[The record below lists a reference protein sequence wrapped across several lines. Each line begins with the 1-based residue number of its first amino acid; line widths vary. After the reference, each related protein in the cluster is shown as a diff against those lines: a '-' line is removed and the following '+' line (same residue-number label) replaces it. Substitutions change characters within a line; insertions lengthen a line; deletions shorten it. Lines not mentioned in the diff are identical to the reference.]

1 MSDNY
6 SYPPSTVPLPF
17 DPSLQHVLPENN
29 LSRAQICSS
38 PQVAE
43 TLHRQGYT
51 KGLISSMTSSVSS
64 FPLRIWIVDNSG
76 SMQQTDGSKIAG
88 NRDNLK
94 FVPSSRWDEIRECI
108 IYHAEMAG
116 LLHSSTVFRM
126 LNIPGVHAGPQMM
139 SIAERGPDAVA
150 GEVDTV
156 RNCMYKSRPG
166 GCTPLA
172 QHLREIRE
180 IVDSMST
187 TLRAGG
193 QKVAVI
199 IATDGLPTDSNGYQ
213 SKSTRDEFVNEL
225 MLLGR
230 LPVWIVVRLCTDD
243 EAVVTF
249 YNDLDGQLENDI
261 EVIDDFRGEAQEI
274 YEHNKWLNYA
284 LPLHRIRERGFHDRL
299 LDLLDERP
307 LTGGEVRDF
316 CALLFGTQSQED
328 LPDPS
333 SYDEFRKALK
343 TLIGDEEMQWNPI
356 KGKRT
361 PWVDLHVI
369 DQLYGPP
376 RICVIS

>member
-1 MSDNY
+1 VCNQ
-6 SYPPSTVPLPF
+6 
-17 DPSLQHVLPENN
+17 SLY
-29 LSRAQICSS
+29 R
-38 PQVAE
+38 
-43 TLHRQGYT
+43 
-51 KGLISSMTSSVSS
+51 
-64 FPLRIWIVDNSG
+64 
-76 SMQQTDGSKIAG
+76 
-88 NRDNLK
+88 
-94 FVPSSRWDEIRECI
+94 
-108 IYHAEMAG
+108 
-116 LLHSSTVFRM
+116 
-126 LNIPGVHAGPQMM
+126 
-139 SIAERGPDAVA
+139 
-150 GEVDTV
+150 
-156 RNCMYKSRPG
+156 
-166 GCTPLA
+166 
-172 QHLREIRE
+172 
-180 IVDSMST
+180 
-187 TLRAGG
+187 
-193 QKVAVI
+193 
-199 IATDGLPTDSNGYQ
+199 
-213 SKSTRDEFVNEL
+213 
-225 MLLGR
+225 
-230 LPVWIVVRLCTDD
+230 
-243 EAVVTF
+243 AVVTF